1 MSRVESSGQK
11 AAPKIYYTYIY
22 QYISPPAEVSKQ
34 KGMTKT
40 LWPFL
45 NMCATSEEP

>member
-1 MSRVESSGQK
+1 MSRVESAGQK
-11 AAPKIYYTYIY
+11 AAPKIFDGA